1 MRITEFALLLVII
14 GGLVGLVSVM
24 ASPDRGGAPQEA
36 VPEAP
41 DPLDALEREFAEV
54 CFGEGFRPGYAAEG
68 DTLVRSM
75 DIMSSVPLQV
85 ANLHISRALIRHGFT
100 HEVTL
105 LIPGQ
110 GLSFIG
116 ATPDGRPARFDLMN
130 ALR

>member
-1 MRITEFALLLVII
+1 MRLTEFALLMVIT

-24 ASPDRGGAPQEA
+24 ASPDRGGVPQEP
-36 VPEAP
+36 VQEAP

-75 DIMSSVPLQV
+75 DIMSSVPMQV
-85 ANLHISRALIRHGFT
+85 ANLHISRALLRQGFT
-100 HEVTL
+100 HEVTF

-116 ATPDGRPARFDLMN
+116 KAPDGRPVRFDLMN
-130 ALR
+130 SLR